1 MKNYMER
8 KMPMIEN
15 YISSATLTDWILCL
29 VIVLLALWKAWPAI
43 WLRIKSG
50 FNTARYGADLVD
62 MVNDHQEAI
71 YGDNGINDK
80 LERDFNRLSVLEKR
94 AKVSTEENGLIMKS
108 MLAILKIMNK
118 LEPSVETE
126 QVQEEIVEFMNRQSH
141 TD

>member
-1 MKNYMER
+1 
-8 KMPMIEN
+8 MIEE
-15 YISSATLTDWILCL
+15 YISTATLTDWVLCL
-29 VIVLLALWKAWPAI
+29 IIVLLILWKAWPSI
-43 WLRIKSG
+43 WSRVKNG

-80 LERDFNRLSVLEKR
+80 LSRDFTRISALEKR
-94 AKVSTEENGLIMKS
+94 AKVSTEESGLIMKS
-108 MLAILKIMNK
+108 MLALLKIMNK
-118 LEPSVETE
+118 LEPSNETE